1 MAPKNKFTKEEIIDA
16 AFDIAKVDGLG
27 AITVRKVAQKLNS
40 SIAPIYVNFKDIDE
54 LIQEVMKKTFV
65 ISKQLLAQQNTGQ
78 PFRDIGRASLQFAKE
93 YSVLYR
99 ELVLSNNPHMK
110 YENNDINLL
119 MGQMAK
125 DPMLEGFTTE
135 ELSTILF
142 KMQVF
147 QTGLSVMVANGLLPR
162 ELSDDMVV
170 GILES
175 AAEDVI
181 SATRFRKN

>member
-1 MAPKNKFTKEEIIDA
+1 M
-16 AFDIAKVDGLG
+16 
-27 AITVRKVAQKLNS
+27 
-40 SIAPIYVNFKDIDE
+40 
-54 LIQEVMKKTFV
+54 
-65 ISKQLLAQQNTGQ
+65 
-78 PFRDIGRASLQFAKE
+78 
-93 YSVLYR
+93 
-99 ELVLSNNPHMK
+99 SNNPHMK